1 MTDDTDNPET
11 RHRRLNDVLAA
22 LIVLGWLAF
31 STFIFLDGDATLQ
44 AAVAGV
50 NTLAFYVVLRWAFGD
65 DAFEDAQDAV
75 TESTDDET
83 EESGG

>member
-11 RHRRLNDVLAA
+11 RHRRLNDGLAV

-31 STFIFLDGDATLQ
+31 SAFVFVDGDATLQ

-65 DAFEDAQDAV
+65 KAFEDATEAV
-75 TESTDDET
+75 TETDGET
-83 EESGG
+83 GESGG